1 MRESYWKLRERMLA
15 AGVWPQGW
23 IARGA
28 CYSLG
33 LAIVLFAL
41 EALLQLFSPAWGA
54 SLGGWVKFLLFDA
67 ALLFTIVAFRG
78 LKRKVLW
85 RLRNRLIVTYVFI
98 GVIPVV
104 LLVLMAFITIYLFA
118 GQFASFVVTSEIN
131 SQLRSMQAVNAA
143 VSNELAARIE
153 KGESATAESLTGLR
167 KRDRAWRR
175 RQVYAW
181 HGSTVVPL
189 SAVDA
194 APVAFPDFFNK
205 EDYAKAISE
214 GQPFKEIVR
223 DQDELYLRV
232 ASMFDVGKEKL
243 TVVTSEPLDKDLVAR
258 IADNLGEITLYSAGI
273 PLTDSQKN
281 DSQKNDLQKSDLQKS
296 DSQKNGQTPGA
307 AEAGPTKEHSFETRL
322 FDEPAKDRNG
332 DKDRDKDGSSA
343 GKGKTGPTPDGQ
355 QVFRPTF
362 SVGSLAAPAG
372 TMDREIT
379 FGTPLPVVNWK
390 TGELAR
396 AGALV
401 KVRTRPSVLY
411 GHLFAA
417 LGDIARGVEYILLA
431 VLIFFAVIELI
442 ALIIG
447 TRMTRTVTGAV
458 AHLYDATKNVDRG
471 DFSHR
476 IPVKSADQLAQ
487 LSLSF
492 NSMTESIE
500 KLILEQKEK
509 QRLEGELAIAQEVQA
524 QLFPRQV
531 SELESLEVHGFC
543 RPARTVSGD
552 YYDFLTA
559 SSHKLILAV
568 GDISGKGISAALLM
582 ATIHSAVRA
591 YSVESLP
598 QMRETVARG
607 SVAREPVA
615 VGAVAGSGRMMA
627 AWPEGIEVS
636 PGALLGLLN
645 HQLYESTPPEKYAT
659 LFLAIYDGRS
669 RQLTYSNGGHLPP
682 ILIGRDGAVRRLE
695 AGGTVVGLFENVTYD
710 EASVEMHPG
719 EIFLAYSDGVTEPEN
734 EFGEFGEERLIDL
747 VSTNRRLP
755 LVQISQT
762 VTAAVDDW
770 IGDNEQ
776 PDDITLVL
784 ARAR

>member
-1 MRESYWKLRERMLA
+1 MLT
-15 AGVWPQGW
+15 AGLWPQGW

-33 LAIVLFAL
+33 LAIGLFI
-41 EALLQLFSPAWGA
+41 LQLILKVFAPASSN
-54 SLGGWVKFLLFDA
+54 SLGGWVKFLVFDA
-67 ALLFTIVAFRG
+67 ALLFSILAFRW

-98 GVIPVV
+98 GVIPAV
-104 LLVLMAFITIYLFA
+104 LLVAMALITLYGFA
-118 GQFASFVVTSEIN
+118 GQFAVFVVTSEIN
-131 SQLRSMQAVNAA
+131 SQLRSLEAVNAA
-143 VSNELAARIE
+143 VGNELAARLE
-153 KGESATAESLTGLR
+153 RGDNPAAESLAGLR
-167 KRDRAWRR
+167 KRDKAWGRR
-175 RQVYAW
+175 RVCAW
-181 HGSTVVPL
+181 HGDKLLSLGDESNRQPL
-189 SAVDA
+189 SL
-194 APVAFPDFFNK
+194 PAFLK
-205 EDYAKAISE
+205 
-214 GQPFKEIVR
+214 GGMREITR
-223 DQDELYLRV
+223 DRDGLQLRV
-232 ASMFDVGKEKL
+232 VTLLSVGSKTL
-243 TVVTSEPLDKDLVAR
+243 IIVTSEPFDKELVGK
-258 IADNLGEITLYSAGI
+258 IAADMGEITLLDDPGFLQENKSRQPASGPQTSTPVDTRHAAGDARGVTNKGEIVISAKENG
-273 PLTDSQKN
+273 TTV
-281 DSQKNDLQKSDLQKS
+281 DLRPS
-296 DSQKNGQTPGA
+296 
-307 AEAGPTKEHSFETRL
+307 
-322 FDEPAKDRNG
+322 
-332 DKDRDKDGSSA
+332 
-343 GKGKTGPTPDGQ
+343 
-355 QVFRPTF
+355 PTF
-362 SVGSLAAPAG
+362 TVGAMPAAAG
-372 TMDREIT
+372 SMDREVE
-379 FGTPLPVVNWK
+379 FFAPLPVLDWK
-390 TGELAR
+390 TGEHEPT
-396 AGALV
+396 GALV
-401 KVRTRPSVLY
+401 VQVRTRPSVLY

-417 LGDIARGVEYILLA
+417 LGEFVRGVEYILLA
-431 VLIFFAVIELI
+431 VFIIFAVIELI

-458 AHLYDATKNVDRG
+458 AQLYDATKHVDRG

-487 LSLSF
+487 LALSF

-500 KLILEQKEK
+500 KLIQEQKEK

-598 QMRETVARG
+598 QMRE
-607 SVAREPVA
+607 PVA
-615 VGAVAGSGRMMA
+615 VGAVAGAGRIMA
-627 AWPEGIEVS
+627 AWPEGVEIS

-659 LFLAIYDGRS
+659 LFLGIYDGRS
-669 RQLTYSNGGHLPP
+669 HRLTYSNGGHLPP
-682 ILIGRDGAVRRLE
+682 ILIAGDGTVRRLE
-695 AGGTVVGLFENVTYD
+695 AGGTVVGLFDNMTYD
-710 EASVEMHPG
+710 EGAVEMHPG

-734 EFGEFGEERLIDL
+734 DFGEFGEERLIDL

>member
-1 MRESYWKLRERMLA
+1 MRDSYLKLRGRLLA
-15 AGVWPQGW
+15 AGWWPRGW

-28 CYSLG
+28 CYSLAFAIG
-33 LAIVLFAL
+33 LFILQMLLLPFA
-41 EALLQLFSPAWGA
+41 PAWA
-54 SLGGWVKFLLFDA
+54 DSLRGWVKFLLYDA
-67 ALLFTIVAFRG
+67 AVLFFIVAFRM
-78 LKRKVLW
+78 LRRRVLW

-98 GVIPVV
+98 GVIPAV
-104 LLVLMAFITIYLFA
+104 LLIGMAICTLYGLA
-118 GQFASFVVTSEIN
+118 GQFAIFEVTSEIN
-131 SQLRSMQAVNAA
+131 SQLRSMEAVNAA
-143 VSNELAARIE
+143 VGNELAARLE
-153 KGESATAESLTGLR
+153 RGENPGAESLTGLR
-167 KRDRAWRR
+167 KRDAAWRR
-175 RQVYAW
+175 RRVCAW
-181 HGSTVVPL
+181 YGDQLLPLNDAESNGPPL
-189 SAVDA
+189 SLPTFV
-194 APVAFPDFFNK
+194 
-205 EDYAKAISE
+205 KAGFHDIT
-214 GQPFKEIVR
+214 R
-223 DQDELYLRV
+223 DQDGLHLRV
-232 ASMFDVGKEKL
+232 GTMLQVGSKTLLVVSGEPFDKQ
-243 TVVTSEPLDKDLVAR
+243 LVAK
-258 IADNLGEITLYSAGI
+258 IAADMGEITLFV
-273 PLTDSQKN
+273 
-281 DSQKNDLQKSDLQKS
+281 SDLLPDNQNAQPDAGQRGRITINNGPGGINIRENGKS
-296 DSQKNGQTPGA
+296 AYLRQA
-307 AEAGPTKEHSFETRL
+307 
-322 FDEPAKDRNG
+322 
-332 DKDRDKDGSSA
+332 
-343 GKGKTGPTPDGQ
+343 
-355 QVFRPTF
+355 F
-362 SVGSLAAPAG
+362 SVGTVPPAASNLDPEVTFPA
-372 TMDREIT
+372 
-379 FGTPLPVVNWK
+379 PLSVLDWK
-390 TGELAR
+390 TGER
-396 AGALV
+396 DRFGALV
-401 KVRTRPSVLY
+401 QVRTRPSVLY
-411 GHLFAA
+411 SHLFAA
-417 LGDIARGVEYILLA
+417 LGDFVEGVEYILLA
-431 VLIFFAVIELI
+431 ILIFFALIELI

-447 TRMTRTVTGAV
+447 TRMTRTVTRAV
-458 AHLYDATKNVDRG
+458 AELYDATKHVDRG

-476 IPVKSADQLAQ
+476 IPVNSADQLAQ

-500 KLILEQKEK
+500 KLIQEQKEK

-531 SELESLEVHGFC
+531 SDLESLEVHGFC

-598 QMRETVARG
+598 QMRE
-607 SVAREPVA
+607 PVA
-615 VGAVAGSGRMMA
+615 VGAVAGAGRVMA

-659 LFLAIYDGRS
+659 LFLGIYDGRS
-669 RQLTYSNGGHLPP
+669 HQLTYSNGGHLPP

-695 AGGTVVGLFENVTYD
+695 AGGTVVGLFDNMMYD
-710 EASVEMHPG
+710 EGAVEMHPG

-734 EFGEFGEERLIDL
+734 EFGEFGEERLIEL
-747 VSTNRRLP
+747 VSANRRLP

>member
-1 MRESYWKLRERMLA
+1 MRESYWKSRERMLA
-15 AGVWPQGW
+15 AGLWPQGW

-28 CYSLG
+28 WYSLG
-33 LAIVLFAL
+33 FAIGLFAL
-41 EALLQLFSPAWGA
+41 QLLLKLLAPAAAESIGV
-54 SLGGWVKFLLFDA
+54 WVKFLVIDT
-67 ALLFTIVAFRG
+67 ALLFCIVAFRL
-78 LKRKVLW
+78 LKRKILW

-98 GVIPVV
+98 GVIPAV
-104 LLVLMAFITIYLFA
+104 LLVAMALITLYGFA
-118 GQFASFVVTSEIN
+118 GQFAIFVVTSEIN
-131 SQLRSMQAVNAA
+131 SQLRRMEAVNAA
-143 VSNELAARIE
+143 VGNELAARLE
-153 KGESATAESLTGLR
+153 RGDNPAAESLAGLR
-167 KRDRAWRR
+167 KRDAAWRR
-175 RQVYAW
+175 RRMCAW
-181 HGSTVVPL
+181 YGDKPL
-189 SAVDA
+189 AVDDQSKIS
-194 APVAFPDFFNK
+194 PFSLPAFVGG
-205 EDYAKAISE
+205 E
-214 GQPFKEIVR
+214 GLR
-223 DQDELYLRV
+223 DITRDDDGLYLRV
-232 ASMFDVGKEKL
+232 ATLLPVGEKTL
-243 TVVTSEPLDKDLVAR
+243 TVVSSEPFDKELMGK
-258 IADNLGEITLYSAGI
+258 IAADMGEITI
-273 PLTDSQKN
+273 FV
-281 DSQKNDLQKSDLQKS
+281 SDLPQENKS
-296 DSQKNGQTPGA
+296 GSPHSGTQISISGNPGKNQPGITINEGGGA
-307 AEAGPTKEHSFETRL
+307 SAHLRQAFAVGTVPV
-322 FDEPAKDRNG
+322 AI
-332 DKDRDKDGSSA
+332 GS
-343 GKGKTGPTPDGQ
+343 
-355 QVFRPTF
+355 
-362 SVGSLAAPAG
+362 
-372 TMDREIT
+372 MDREVT
-379 FGTPLPVVNWK
+379 FPAPLAVLDWK
-390 TGELAR
+390 TGERAR
-396 AGALV
+396 IGALV
-401 KVRTRPSVLY
+401 QVRTRPSVLY

-417 LGDIARGVEYILLA
+417 LGDFVRGVEYILLGIL
-431 VLIFFAVIELI
+431 VFFAIIELV

-447 TRMTRTVTGAV
+447 TRMTRTVTSAV
-458 AHLYDATKNVDRG
+458 AQLYDATKHVDRG

-476 IPVKSADQLAQ
+476 IPVKSEDQLAQ

-500 KLILEQKEK
+500 KLIQEQKEK

-598 QMRETVARG
+598 QMRE
-607 SVAREPVA
+607 PVA
-615 VGAVAGSGRMMA
+615 VGAVAGAGRIMA

-659 LFLAIYDGRS
+659 LFLGIYDGRS
-669 RQLTYSNGGHLPP
+669 HRLTYSNGGHLPP
-682 ILIGRDGAVRRLE
+682 ILIAGDGSVRRLE
-695 AGGTVVGLFENVTYD
+695 AGGTVIGLFDNMTYD
-710 EASVEMHPG
+710 EGAVEMHPG

-747 VSTNRRLP
+747 VSTHRRAP
-755 LVQISQT
+755 LLQISQT
-762 VTAAVDDW
+762 VTSAVDDW